1 MLILTQKEIQKILPL
16 KEIKKVIEVVE
27 KAFFD
32 YGKGRVQMPSK
43 LYLNFKKFNG
53 DLRIMPSFSEALEMA
68 GTKIVNVHPEN
79 PRLRQG
85 FGGQAKKGLKTVMAV
100 IVLNDPKTGMPLA
113 LMDGTYITA
122 LRTGAA
128 SAVATKY
135 LAKKSAQ
142 SLGVIGAGS
151 QALTQIA
158 AIFKIRAIKEIAVY
172 DIKKGA
178 VESLAKLLASEKIKI
193 KKASLKE
200 AVQKDILVTATPAR
214 EPVVKKEWILPG
226 THINGIGADAAGK
239 EELEPEILKKAKI
252 VIDCWEQAS
261 HSGEI
266 NVPLAKG
273 IISQK
278 DIYASLG
285 EIVSGKKRGRE
296 NDKEVTIFDST
307 GLAIQDLYTAN
318 LVYELAKRKK
328 IGREIKII

>member
-1 MLILTQKEIQKILPL
+1 MLILTQKEIQKIIPL

-27 KAFFD
+27 RAFFD

-43 LYLNFKKFNG
+43 LYLDFRKYNG
-53 DLRIMPSFSEALEMA
+53 DLRIMPSFSETLIMA

-79 PRLRQG
+79 P
-85 FGGQAKKGLKTVMAV
+85 KKGLKTVMAA
-100 IVLNDPKTGMPLA
+100 IILNDLKTGIPLA
-113 LMDGTYITA
+113 LMDGTYITT

-128 SAVATKY
+128 SAVAIKY

-172 DIKKGA
+172 DIKEEA
-178 VESLAKLLASEKIKI
+178 VENLAKLLANEKIKI
-193 KKASLKE
+193 KKASLRE
-200 AVQKDILVTATPAR
+200 VAQKDILVTVTPAR
-214 EPVVKKEWILPG
+214 QPVVKKEWILFG
-226 THINGIGADAAGK
+226 THINAIGADASGK
-239 EELEPEILKKAKI
+239 EELDPQILKEAKI
-252 VIDCWEQAS
+252 VVDCWEQAS

-266 NVPLAKG
+266 NIPLAKG